1 MTDEAQTDELAALR
15 ARLADV
21 ERQLRRQELFT
32 RSVLRASLEGFHIVG
47 TDGMIR
53 DCNEAFADLVGYTRD
68 ELLTMP
74 IYAIDRRPREEIG
87 AVIGQ
92 LIDLGG
98 LRFVTQHH
106 HRDGHAI
113 DVEVSAH
120 LVEQDGDRFFAC
132 FSHGISEQ
140 LAREQALKASEGR
153 LRAVFERT
161 SMLIALL
168 DTRGRLLERNHRL
181 TRLAGPLAAGDVG
194 ADLWDLSM
202 WARDSDRRTIEACV
216 KAAATGASQGCEVE
230 LRGAGG
236 DIATVALQ
244 IGPLLDESGRC
255 VQLLA
260 EGYDVTAQRRAE
272 AERAEIQRRLL
283 DAQEEVIREL
293 STPLIPLE
301 AGVLVAPLIGRLD
314 RTRAA
319 VMLERLLSAIVER
332 RATTAIL
339 DITGVPVVDEEVA
352 ASLVQAAQ
360 AVQLLGARAV
370 LTGVRPE
377 VASTLVDLGLD
388 LRGLVT
394 LDSLQTGLAW
404 ARARARR
411 PAAG

>member
-1 MTDEAQTDELAALR
+1 MTHEAQTGELAALR

-32 RSVLRASLEGFHIVG
+32 RSILRASLEGFHIVG

-53 DCNEAFADLVGYTRD
+53 DCNEAFADSVGYTRD
-68 ELLTMP
+68 ELLAMP
-74 IYAIDRRPREEIG
+74 IYAIDRRPPDEIG
-87 AVIGQ
+87 AVIGR
-92 LIDLGG
+92 LIELGG
-98 LRFVTQHH
+98 LRFLAQHQ
-106 HRDGHAI
+106 HRDGSVI

-132 FSHGISEQ
+132 FSHAITEQ

-181 TRLAGPLAAGDVG
+181 SRLAGPLAAGDVG

-202 WARDSDRRTIEACV
+202 WARDSDRRAIEACV
-216 KAAATGASQGCEVE
+216 KAAAAGASQGCEVE
-230 LRGAGG
+230 LRGATG
-236 DIATVALQ
+236 DIATITLQ

-260 EGYDVTAQRRAE
+260 EGHDVTAQRRAE